1 MPRATRPG
9 WCHRCD
15 ATTAKHPSHHP
26 ALDIHIHQALPFILV
41 LISTLLRPRTP
52 AACLGAA
59 GCSVLVPIPPPRPHP
74 GPPSSVCLGR
84 SRAGAG
90 CKSLSG
96 NPSRWRVRVP
106 PAPLRSA
113 GLRAPVPGS
122 ATVGPGQSK
131 HPGAGESPPCGPPP
145 PPSAHARTHTCTHA
159 AGPRCAPHAHRAGTH
174 GLGRARA
181 APRAPSGMDAVWG
194 HAAPMRSPARARVCA
209 GADISGTHR
218 HGASHVCRAQWILCL
233 RGVPR
238 LHSAR
243 HSSVA
248 RGTSLC
254 CILRLRRACHTPAK
268 RATSSWCTLHGCT
281 VPHAHGASCV
291 QELCAT
297 APVQGAPHTLRALCI
312 TRGRHPA
319 AGGRSRAGCHAQ
331 GLAQPQPGRP
341 HGPMCVTGAWLLL
354 AFQTSRQRL
363 TGSGDV

>member
-1 MPRATRPG
+1 MRP
-9 WCHRCD
+9 
-15 ATTAKHPSHHP
+15 P
-26 ALDIHIHQALPFILV
+26 
-41 LISTLLRPRTP
+41 P
-52 AACLGAA
+52 AALGPRSHAHLHA
-59 GCSVLVPIPPPRPHP
+59 RSGTAVRPPRSPCRDP
-74 GPPSSVCLGR
+74 WARPCAS
-84 SRAGAG
+84 
-90 CKSLSG
+90 
-96 NPSRWRVRVP
+96 
-106 PAPLRSA
+106 
-113 GLRAPVPGS
+113 GS
-122 ATVGPGQSK
+122 ACSQRHGCGVGAR
-131 HPGAGESPPCGPPP
+131 GAHEVTG
-145 PPSAHARTHTCTHA
+145 TCK
-159 AGPRCAPHAHRAGTH
+159 GVLR
-174 GLGRARA
+174 
-181 APRAPSGMDAVWG
+181 
-194 HAAPMRSPARARVCA
+194 

-254 CILRLRRACHTPAK
+254 CIPRLRRACHTPAK

-341 HGPMCVTGAWLLL
+341 HGPVCVTGAWLLL